1 MSAEVRY
8 LTCAETAKLVR
19 AALKQA
25 FPGVRFSV
33 RCDTYADGASIDVGW
48 TDGPTP
54 AAVERVA
61 WRFEGAS
68 FDGQIDLTRYHEL
81 LLAGPDATVEQVHY
95 GADFI
100 FCQRE
105 LSDGYTARLAQR
117 LTELTGEPYDP
128 NRRYVFAYQGHL
140 IDEYGA
146 AALWQLASLD
156 EGGEPR

>member
-1 MSAEVRY
+1 VSAEVRY

-33 RCDTYADGASIDVGW
+33 RCDTYAGGASIDVGW

-61 WRFEGAS
+61 KRFEGAS
-68 FDGQIDLTRYHEL
+68 VDPMADLKSYHES
-81 LLAGPDATVEQVHY
+81 LLAGPDHTVEQVQF

-105 LSDGYTARLAQR
+105 LSDGYAARLAQR
-117 LTELTGEPYDP
+117 LAELTGEPYDP
-128 NRRYVFAYQGHL
+128 TRRYVFGYQGRV

-146 AALWQLASLD
+146 TALWQLANLD

>member
-1 MSAEVRY
+1 VSADVRY

-33 RCDTYADGASIDVGW
+33 RSDTYAGGASIDVGW

-54 AAVERVA
+54 AVVERVA
-61 WRFEGAS
+61 RRFEGAS
-68 FDGQIDLTRYHEL
+68 FDGQIDLTSYHDS
-81 LLAGPDATVEQVHY
+81 LLAGPDGTVEQVNY

-105 LSDGYTARLAQR
+105 LSDGYTARLAER
-117 LTELTGEPYDP
+117 LAELTGEPYDP
-128 NRRYVFAYQGHL
+128 NRRYVFGYQGRV
-140 IDEYGA
+140 IDACGA
-146 AALWQLASLD
+146 TALWQLANLD
-156 EGGEPR
+156 QGGEPR

>member
-19 AALKQA
+19 AALRRA

-33 RCDTYADGASIDVGW
+33 RSDTYAGGASIDVAW

-61 WRFEGAS
+61 RRFEGAS
-68 FDGQIDLTRYHEL
+68 FDGQIDLKSYHES
-81 LLAGPDATVEQVHY
+81 LLAGPDGTVEQVAY

-105 LSDGYTARLAQR
+105 LSEGYTARLAAK
-117 LTELTGEPYDP
+117 LAALTGEPYDP
-128 NRRYVFAYQGHL
+128 SRRYVLGYRGRV
-140 IDEYGA
+140 IDADGA
-146 AALWQLASLD
+146 AVLWQLASLD

>member
-8 LTCAETAKLVR
+8 LSCAETAKLVR
-19 AALKQA
+19 ATLKQA

-33 RCDTYADGASIDVGW
+33 RCDTYAGGASIDVGW
-48 TDGPTP
+48 TDGPTL

-61 WRFEGAS
+61 RRFEGAS
-68 FDGQIDLTRYHEL
+68 FDGQVDLTSYHDS
-81 LLAGPDATVEQVHY
+81 LLAGPDGTVEQVHY

-105 LSDGYTARLAQR
+105 LSDGHAERPAER

-128 NRRYVFAYQGHL
+128 NRRYVFGHQGRV

-146 AALWQLASLD
+146 TALWQLANLD
-156 EGGEPR
+156 QGGERR

>member
-1 MSAEVRY
+1 MSARVRY
-8 LTCAETAKLVR
+8 LSCAETAKLVR
-19 AALKQA
+19 AALRQA

-33 RCDTYADGASIDVGW
+33 RSDTYAGGASIDVGW

-61 WRFEGAS
+61 RRFEGAS
-68 FDGQIDLTRYHEL
+68 FDGQVDLTSYHDS
-81 LLAGPDATVEQVHY
+81 LLAGPDGTVEQVHY

-105 LSDGYTARLAQR
+105 LSEGYTARLAQR
-117 LTELTGEPYDP
+117 LTQLTGEAYDP
-128 NRRYVFAYQGHL
+128 NRRYVFGHQGRV

-146 AALWQLASLD
+146 AALWQLANLD